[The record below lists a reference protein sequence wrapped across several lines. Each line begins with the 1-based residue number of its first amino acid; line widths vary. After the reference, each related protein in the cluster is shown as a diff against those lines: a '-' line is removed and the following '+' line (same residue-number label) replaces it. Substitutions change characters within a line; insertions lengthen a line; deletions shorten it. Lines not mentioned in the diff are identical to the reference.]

1 MSFKELGLS
10 EPILKSLED
19 LEHTKP
25 SEIQQ
30 QAIPV
35 ILAGKNIMAAAQ
47 TGTGKTGSFVLP
59 MLEMLH
65 EQAKPYSKNVHAL
78 VLTPTR
84 ELAAQVRES
93 VHSYGKL
100 TNITSTAVFGGAKI
114 FPQKAKLK
122 KGVDILVATPG
133 RLLDLVNQ
141 KAVKLDQVQI
151 LVLDEADHMLDMG
164 FIHDIK
170 KIIAMTPPTRQNLL
184 FSATFSPEIKKL
196 AQSLGDGLVEI
207 SAQSPNTTVSKI
219 KQIVYHV
226 DKNKKSDL
234 LAHMIEEEQWDQAL
248 VFSKTKHGCE
258 KIADYLNAAGIET
271 GTIHGDKTQGAR
283 TKALREFKGK
293 FVRVLVATDV
303 AARGIDISNLPFVV
317 NFDMPTYPND
327 YIHRIGRTGR
337 AGQEGTA
344 ISLMSSDE
352 HKFLRGIEGLLKIK
366 IDQTSHEAFKPND
379 KPSGGGRG
387 DSRSRSPR
395 GRKPAF
401 SRNNRSSDGKS
412 GNSYS
417 KPSGSSSRQGNAE
430 GRPERSG
437 AGRPSSGG
445 AGRPSNG
452 GGRPNSGA
460 GRPERSGAGRPSSGG
475 AGRPS
480 SGGAGRPSN
489 GGGRPSNG
497 GGRPN
502 SGAGRPERSGA
513 GRPER
518 SGAGRPSN
526 GGGRPNTGGAGRPE
540 RSGAGRPSNGGGRPE
555 RSGAGR
561 PSSGGAG
568 RPSGNSANKPY
579 DKKIGSKPKTSW
591 KKN

>member
-1 MSFKELGLS
+1 MLFKELGLS
-10 EPILKSLED
+10 EPILKSLEELD
-19 LEHTKP
+19 HSKP
-25 SEIQQ
+25 SEIQE
-30 QAIPV
+30 QAIPI

-65 EQAKPYSKNVHAL
+65 ERPKPYAKNVHAL

-84 ELAAQVRES
+84 ELAAQVREN
-93 VHSYGKL
+93 VHRYGKF
-100 TNITSTAVFGGAKI
+100 TNIKSTVVYGGAKI
-114 FPQKAKLK
+114 FPQKSKLK

-141 KAVKLDQVQI
+141 KAVKLDRVQV

-170 KIIAMTPPTRQNLL
+170 KIIAMTPSSRQNLL

-196 AQSLGDGLVEI
+196 AQSLGEDLIEI

-219 KQIVYHV
+219 KQMVFHV

-234 LAHMIEEEQWDQAL
+234 LAHMIKDERWDQVL
-248 VFSKTKHGCE
+248 VFSRTKHGCE
-258 KIADYLNAAGIET
+258 KIADYLNNAGIKT

-293 FVRVLVATDV
+293 LVQVLVATDV

-344 ISLMSSDE
+344 ISFMSADE

-379 KPSGGGRG
+379 KPAGGGRG
-387 DSRSRSPR
+387 KPKSRGPR
-395 GRKPAF
+395 GGKPSF
-401 SRNNRSSDGKS
+401 SRNRRSSD
-412 GNSYS
+412 S
-417 KPSGSSSRQGNAE
+417 KPGNGFSRKKGSGSKSNA
-430 GRPERSG
+430 SG
-437 AGRPSSGG
+437 AEKSAGNKAKRPH
-445 AGRPSNG
+445 N
-452 GGRPNSGA
+452 
-460 GRPERSGAGRPSSGG
+460 
-475 AGRPS
+475 
-480 SGGAGRPSN
+480 
-489 GGGRPSNG
+489 
-497 GGRPN
+497 
-502 SGAGRPERSGA
+502 
-513 GRPER
+513 
-518 SGAGRPSN
+518 
-526 GGGRPNTGGAGRPE
+526 
-540 RSGAGRPSNGGGRPE
+540 
-555 RSGAGR
+555 
-561 PSSGGAG
+561 
-568 RPSGNSANKPY
+568 
-579 DKKIGSKPKTSW
+579 KKIGSKPKTSW

>member
-1 MSFKELGLS
+1 MLFKELGLS
-10 EPILKSLED
+10 EPILKSLEELD
-19 LEHTKP
+19 HSKP
-25 SEIQQ
+25 SEIQE
-30 QAIPV
+30 QAIPI

-65 EQAKPYSKNVHAL
+65 ERPKPYAKNVHAL

-84 ELAAQVRES
+84 ELAAQVREN
-93 VHSYGKL
+93 VHRYGKF
-100 TNITSTAVFGGAKI
+100 TNIKSTVVYGGAKI
-114 FPQKAKLK
+114 FPQKSKLK

-141 KAVKLDQVQI
+141 KAVKLDRVQV

-170 KIIAMTPPTRQNLL
+170 KIIAMTPSSRQNLL

-196 AQSLGDGLVEI
+196 AQSLGEDLIEI

-219 KQIVYHV
+219 KQMVFHV

-234 LAHMIEEEQWDQAL
+234 LAHMIKDERWDQVL
-248 VFSKTKHGCE
+248 VFSRTKHGCE
-258 KIADYLNAAGIET
+258 KIADYLNNAGIKT

-293 FVRVLVATDV
+293 LVQVLVATDV

-344 ISLMSSDE
+344 ISFMSADE
-352 HKFLRGIEGLLKIK
+352 HKFLRGIEGLLKVK

-379 KPSGGGRG
+379 KPAGGGRG
-387 DSRSRSPR
+387 KPKSRGPR
-395 GRKPAF
+395 GGKPSF
-401 SRNNRSSDGKS
+401 SRNRRSSDSKP
-412 GNSYS
+412 GNSFS
-417 KPSGSSSRQGNAE
+417 RKKGSGSKSNA
-430 GRPERSG
+430 SG
-437 AGRPSSGG
+437 AEKSAGNKAKRPH
-445 AGRPSNG
+445 N
-452 GGRPNSGA
+452 
-460 GRPERSGAGRPSSGG
+460 
-475 AGRPS
+475 
-480 SGGAGRPSN
+480 
-489 GGGRPSNG
+489 
-497 GGRPN
+497 
-502 SGAGRPERSGA
+502 
-513 GRPER
+513 
-518 SGAGRPSN
+518 
-526 GGGRPNTGGAGRPE
+526 
-540 RSGAGRPSNGGGRPE
+540 
-555 RSGAGR
+555 
-561 PSSGGAG
+561 
-568 RPSGNSANKPY
+568 
-579 DKKIGSKPKTSW
+579 KKIGSKPKTSW

>member
-10 EPILKSLED
+10 EPILKSLEELD
-19 LEHTKP
+19 HSKP
-25 SEIQQ
+25 SEIQE
-30 QAIPV
+30 QAIPI

-65 EQAKPYSKNVHAL
+65 ERPKPYAKNVHAL

-84 ELAAQVRES
+84 ELAAQVREN
-93 VHSYGKL
+93 VHRYGKF
-100 TNITSTAVFGGAKI
+100 TNIKSTVVYGGAKI
-114 FPQKAKLK
+114 FPQKSKLK

-141 KAVKLDQVQI
+141 KAVKLDRVQV

-170 KIIAMTPPTRQNLL
+170 KIIAMTPSSRQNLL

-196 AQSLGDGLVEI
+196 AQSLGEDLIEI

-219 KQIVYHV
+219 KQMVFHV

-234 LAHMIEEEQWDQAL
+234 LAHMIKDERWDQVL
-248 VFSKTKHGCE
+248 VFSRTKHGCE
-258 KIADYLNAAGIET
+258 KIADYLNNAGIKT

-293 FVRVLVATDV
+293 LVQVLVATDV

-344 ISLMSSDE
+344 ISFMSADE

-379 KPSGGGRG
+379 KPAGGGRG
-387 DSRSRSPR
+387 KPKSRGPR
-395 GRKPAF
+395 GGKPSF
-401 SRNNRSSDGKS
+401 SRNRRSSDSKP
-412 GNSYS
+412 GNSFS
-417 KPSGSSSRQGNAE
+417 RKKGSGSKSNA
-430 GRPERSG
+430 
-437 AGRPSSGG
+437 GG
-445 AGRPSNG
+445 AAKSAGNKAKRPHN
-452 GGRPNSGA
+452 
-460 GRPERSGAGRPSSGG
+460 
-475 AGRPS
+475 
-480 SGGAGRPSN
+480 
-489 GGGRPSNG
+489 
-497 GGRPN
+497 
-502 SGAGRPERSGA
+502 
-513 GRPER
+513 
-518 SGAGRPSN
+518 
-526 GGGRPNTGGAGRPE
+526 
-540 RSGAGRPSNGGGRPE
+540 
-555 RSGAGR
+555 
-561 PSSGGAG
+561 
-568 RPSGNSANKPY
+568 
-579 DKKIGSKPKTSW
+579 KKIGSKPKTSW

>member
-1 MSFKELGLS
+1 MLFKELGLS
-10 EPILKSLED
+10 EPILKSLEELD
-19 LEHTKP
+19 HSKP
-25 SEIQQ
+25 SEIQE
-30 QAIPV
+30 QAIPI

-65 EQAKPYSKNVHAL
+65 ERPKPYAKNVHAL

-84 ELAAQVRES
+84 ELAAQVREN
-93 VHSYGKL
+93 VHRYGKF
-100 TNITSTAVFGGAKI
+100 TNIKSTVVYGGAKI
-114 FPQKAKLK
+114 FPQKSKLK

-141 KAVKLDQVQI
+141 KAVKLDRVQV

-170 KIIAMTPPTRQNLL
+170 KIIAMTPSSRQNLL

-196 AQSLGDGLVEI
+196 AQSLGEDLIEI

-219 KQIVYHV
+219 KQMVFHV

-234 LAHMIEEEQWDQAL
+234 LAHMIKDERWDQVL
-248 VFSKTKHGCE
+248 VFSRTKHGCE
-258 KIADYLNAAGIET
+258 KIADYLNNAGIKT

-293 FVRVLVATDV
+293 LVQVLVATDV

-344 ISLMSSDE
+344 ISFMSADE

-379 KPSGGGRG
+379 KPAGGGRG
-387 DSRSRSPR
+387 KPKSRGPR
-395 GRKPAF
+395 GGKPSF
-401 SRNNRSSDGKS
+401 SRNRRSSDSKPGNSFSRKKGSGSKSNASDAGKS
-412 GNSYS
+412 AGN
-417 KPSGSSSRQGNAE
+417 KAK
-430 GRPERSG
+430 RPH
-437 AGRPSSGG
+437 
-445 AGRPSNG
+445 N
-452 GGRPNSGA
+452 
-460 GRPERSGAGRPSSGG
+460 
-475 AGRPS
+475 
-480 SGGAGRPSN
+480 
-489 GGGRPSNG
+489 
-497 GGRPN
+497 
-502 SGAGRPERSGA
+502 
-513 GRPER
+513 
-518 SGAGRPSN
+518 
-526 GGGRPNTGGAGRPE
+526 
-540 RSGAGRPSNGGGRPE
+540 
-555 RSGAGR
+555 
-561 PSSGGAG
+561 
-568 RPSGNSANKPY
+568 
-579 DKKIGSKPKTSW
+579 KKIGSKPKTSW

>member
-10 EPILKSLED
+10 EPILKSLEELD
-19 LEHTKP
+19 HSKP

-35 ILAGKNIMAAAQ
+35 ILAGKNLMAAAQ

-59 MLEMLH
+59 MLEMLI
-65 EQAKPYSKNVHAL
+65 EKAKPYDKNVHAL

-84 ELAAQVRES
+84 ELAAQVREN
-93 VHSYGKL
+93 VHKYGKF
-100 TNITSTAVFGGAKI
+100 TNIKSTVVYGGAKI
-114 FPQKAKLK
+114 FPQKSKLK

-141 KAVKLDQVQI
+141 KAVKLDRVQM

-170 KIIAMTPPTRQNLL
+170 KIISMTPPTRQNLL

-196 AQSLGDGLVEI
+196 AQSLGDELVEI
-207 SAQSPNTTVSKI
+207 NAQSPNTTVSKI
-219 KQIVYHV
+219 KQMVYNV
-226 DKNKKSDL
+226 DKNKKTDL
-234 LAHMIEEEQWDQAL
+234 LAHMIQEEQWEQAL
-248 VFSKTKHGCE
+248 VFSRTKHGCE

-271 GTIHGDKTQGAR
+271 ETIHGDKTQGAR

-387 DSRSRSPR
+387 NPRSRGPR
-395 GRKPAF
+395 GGKPSF
-401 SRNNRSSDGKS
+401 SRNRRSSDDKS
-412 GNSYS
+412 GNSFS
-417 KPSGSSSRQGNAE
+417 KPSGSSSRPSSGGRKPNTSGTGRPSYGGKPNTSGA
-430 GRPERSG
+430 GRPERSGSGRPERSGSGRPNTSGAGRPSYGGKPNTSG

-445 AGRPSNG
+445 ERRGSN
-452 GGRPNSGA
+452 
-460 GRPERSGAGRPSSGG
+460 
-475 AGRPS
+475 
-480 SGGAGRPSN
+480 
-489 GGGRPSNG
+489 
-497 GGRPN
+497 
-502 SGAGRPERSGA
+502 
-513 GRPER
+513 
-518 SGAGRPSN
+518 
-526 GGGRPNTGGAGRPE
+526 TT
-540 RSGAGRPSNGGGRPE
+540 
-555 RSGAGR
+555 
-561 PSSGGAG
+561 
-568 RPSGNSANKPY
+568 NKSY
-579 DKKIGSKPKTSW
+579 NKKIGPKR
-591 KKN
+591 

>member
-1 MSFKELGLS
+1 MLFKELGLS
-10 EPILKSLED
+10 EPILKSLEELD
-19 LEHTKP
+19 HSKP
-25 SEIQQ
+25 SEIQE
-30 QAIPV
+30 QAIPI

-59 MLEMLH
+59 MLEMLY
-65 EQAKPYSKNVHAL
+65 EKPKPYAKNVHAL

-84 ELAAQVRES
+84 ELAAQVREN
-93 VHSYGKL
+93 VHRYGKF
-100 TNITSTAVFGGAKI
+100 TNIKSTVVYGGAKI
-114 FPQKAKLK
+114 FPQKSKLK

-141 KAVKLDQVQI
+141 KAVKLDRVQV

-170 KIIAMTPPTRQNLL
+170 KIIAMTPSSRQNLL

-196 AQSLGDGLVEI
+196 AQSLGEDLIEI

-219 KQIVYHV
+219 KQIVFHV

-234 LAHMIEEEQWDQAL
+234 LAHMIKDERWDQVL
-248 VFSKTKHGCE
+248 VFSRTKHGCE
-258 KIADYLNAAGIET
+258 KIADYLNNAGIKT

-293 FVRVLVATDV
+293 LVQVLVATDV

-344 ISLMSSDE
+344 ISFMSADE

-379 KPSGGGRG
+379 KPAGGGRG
-387 DSRSRSPR
+387 KPKSRGPR
-395 GRKPAF
+395 GGKPSF
-401 SRNNRSSDGKS
+401 SRNRRSSD
-412 GNSYS
+412 S
-417 KPSGSSSRQGNAE
+417 KPGNGFSRKKGSGSKSNA
-430 GRPERSG
+430 
-437 AGRPSSGG
+437 GG
-445 AGRPSNG
+445 AAKSAGNKAKRPHN
-452 GGRPNSGA
+452 
-460 GRPERSGAGRPSSGG
+460 
-475 AGRPS
+475 
-480 SGGAGRPSN
+480 
-489 GGGRPSNG
+489 
-497 GGRPN
+497 
-502 SGAGRPERSGA
+502 
-513 GRPER
+513 
-518 SGAGRPSN
+518 
-526 GGGRPNTGGAGRPE
+526 
-540 RSGAGRPSNGGGRPE
+540 
-555 RSGAGR
+555 
-561 PSSGGAG
+561 
-568 RPSGNSANKPY
+568 
-579 DKKIGSKPKTSW
+579 KKIGSKPKTSW

>member
-1 MSFKELGLS
+1 MLFKELGLS
-10 EPILKSLED
+10 EPILKSLEELD
-19 LEHTKP
+19 HSKP
-25 SEIQQ
+25 SEIQE
-30 QAIPV
+30 QAIPI

-65 EQAKPYSKNVHAL
+65 ERPKPYAKNVHAL

-84 ELAAQVRES
+84 ELAAQVREN
-93 VHSYGKL
+93 VHRYGKF
-100 TNITSTAVFGGAKI
+100 TNIKSTVVYGGAKI
-114 FPQKAKLK
+114 FPQKSKLK

-141 KAVKLDQVQI
+141 KAVKLDRVQV

-170 KIIAMTPPTRQNLL
+170 KIIAMTPSSRQNLL

-196 AQSLGDGLVEI
+196 AQSLGEDLIEI

-219 KQIVYHV
+219 KQMVFHV

-234 LAHMIEEEQWDQAL
+234 LAHMIKDERWDQVL
-248 VFSKTKHGCE
+248 VFSRTKHGCE
-258 KIADYLNAAGIET
+258 KIADYLNNAGIKT

-293 FVRVLVATDV
+293 LVQVLVATDV

-344 ISLMSSDE
+344 ISFMSADE

-366 IDQTSHEAFKPND
+366 IDQTSHEAFRPND
-379 KPSGGGRG
+379 KPTGGGRG
-387 DSRSRSPR
+387 KPKSRGPR
-395 GRKPAF
+395 GGKPSF
-401 SRNNRSSDGKS
+401 SRNRRSSDSKP
-412 GNSYS
+412 GNSFS
-417 KPSGSSSRQGNAE
+417 RKKGSGSKSNA
-430 GRPERSG
+430 
-437 AGRPSSGG
+437 GG
-445 AGRPSNG
+445 AAKSAGNKAKRPHN
-452 GGRPNSGA
+452 
-460 GRPERSGAGRPSSGG
+460 
-475 AGRPS
+475 
-480 SGGAGRPSN
+480 
-489 GGGRPSNG
+489 
-497 GGRPN
+497 
-502 SGAGRPERSGA
+502 
-513 GRPER
+513 
-518 SGAGRPSN
+518 
-526 GGGRPNTGGAGRPE
+526 
-540 RSGAGRPSNGGGRPE
+540 
-555 RSGAGR
+555 
-561 PSSGGAG
+561 
-568 RPSGNSANKPY
+568 
-579 DKKIGSKPKTSW
+579 KKIGSKPKTSW